1 MEQIL
6 KLWLSSILFY
16 TKFDDVDIKRSFVSF
31 KLVCCF
37 HPKYLWFEKRQC
49 LGLVVVKPLSCE
61 NGCDD
66 EKIMILFNREI

>member
-1 MEQIL
+1 MDGTNFEIG
-6 KLWLSSILFY
+6 SAESHSNFN
-16 TKFDDVDIKRSFVSF
+16 DVDIKRSFVSF

-61 NGCDD
+61 NGYDG
-66 EKIMILFNREI
+66 EVIMILFNHEM